1 MFDEMLSIAESVC
14 RFDNGVGNGRNDD
27 AEGKRL
33 PFSFDTA
40 NWSVELV
47 IADRD

>member
-33 PFSFDTA
+33 PFSFVTI
-40 NWSVELV
+40 N
-47 IADRD
+47 